1 MKAIYPASFD
11 PITNGHL
18 DIIER
23 ASKLVKQLY
32 VVISINPE
40 KKYSIESI
48 DRSILVGKSLSHLK
62 NVNCFNCNGLIS
74 HFAKAHKINYLIRGL
89 RTNTDFEQE
98 LVMAQINKELNPSL
112 ETIFIP
118 TDYKKSFVSS
128 SMVRQLIDFGEDI
141 SKFVPKPVQEYFRKN
156 DETI

>member
-1 MKAIYPASFD
+1 M
-11 PITNGHL
+11 
-18 DIIER
+18 
-23 ASKLVKQLY
+23 
-32 VVISINPE
+32 
-40 KKYSIESI
+40 
-48 DRSILVGKSLSHLK
+48 
-62 NVNCFNCNGLIS
+62 
-74 HFAKAHKINYLIRGL
+74 IRGL

-128 SMVRQLIDFGEDI
+128 SMVRQLIAFGEDI